1 MLSECGGVEGHGFRV
16 TGFGLRVSGFGFRV
30 SGLEIGY
37 VCPMKS
43 YQELDVW
50 QVSMQLAKEVYG
62 LTGQLPK
69 EETYGL
75 SSQFRRAAVSIPS
88 NIAEGYGRSH
98 RGEYLQFLGI
108 AQGSQSELTTL
119 LLLARDLYSLGDVPV
134 LDTTDRVGQMLTK
147 LRASL
152 MRKA

>member
-1 MLSECGGVEGHGFRV
+1 
-16 TGFGLRVSGFGFRV
+16 
-30 SGLEIGY
+30 
-37 VCPMKS
+37 
-43 YQELDVW
+43 
-50 QVSMQLAKEVYG
+50 MQLAQEVYR
-62 LTGQLPK
+62 LTRQLPK

-75 SSQFRRAAVSIPS
+75 SSQLRRSAVSIPT

-119 LLLARDLYSLGDVPV
+119 LLLTRELYALDEDAV
-134 LDTTDRVGQMLTK
+134 LDTTVRVGQMLTK

-152 MRKA
+152 KTRQ